1 MGWWCLGVRRTWVLW
16 VGTSTLRKLRG
27 SFYGVYIA
35 PGLTSRA
42 THGCPGHLEVA
53 KKANATRFAHAPPL
67 KHARC
72 SGRASV
78 AARAQSERPC
88 AICHR
93 QGPGHARSAHRSRAV
108 GSKMYTGWPFEVG
121 CRGSEVPRP
130 NPKHSRVVRGWWDGN
145 LEPR

>member
-1 MGWWCLGVRRTWVLW
+1 MGHLGWWCLGVRRTWVLR
-16 VGTSTLRKLRG
+16 VETSALRKLRG
-27 SFYGVYIA
+27 SFYGVYTA

-93 QGPGHARSAHRSRAV
+93 QGPGHARSAHRSRAFA
-108 GSKMYTGWPFEVG
+108 SKMYTGGLYLALGFFGV
-121 CRGSEVPRP
+121 RP
-130 NPKHSRVVRGWWDGN
+130 ELKFFSFKK
-145 LEPR
+145 